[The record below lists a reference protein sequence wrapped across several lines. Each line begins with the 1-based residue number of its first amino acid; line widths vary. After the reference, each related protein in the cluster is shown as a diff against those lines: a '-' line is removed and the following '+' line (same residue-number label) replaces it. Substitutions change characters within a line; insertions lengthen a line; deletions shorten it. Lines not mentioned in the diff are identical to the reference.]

1 MIKQAIQGVLEMD
14 VRILNYVEKDK
25 LEAYKRELKPNEIKD
40 IYKDDNIRISLW
52 KKGKRIFTFIDE
64 FGTKKLNKALNE
76 MYNLV

>member
-1 MIKQAIQGVLEMD
+1 MD
-14 VRILNYVEKDK
+14 VRILDYVNMDK
-25 LEAYKRELKPNEIKD
+25 LEAYKQELKPNQIKD

-52 KKGKRIFTFIDE
+52 KKGSRIFTLIDE